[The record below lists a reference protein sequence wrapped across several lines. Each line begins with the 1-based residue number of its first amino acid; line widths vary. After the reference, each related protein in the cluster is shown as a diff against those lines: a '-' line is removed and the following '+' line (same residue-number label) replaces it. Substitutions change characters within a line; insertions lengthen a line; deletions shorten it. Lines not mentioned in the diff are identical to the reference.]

1 MDMHAHPT
9 RTQAARSP
17 LDGVRRLRQRLRHA
31 WSVAA
36 LGLLMAWPAFADGL
50 APGEFEWT
58 PEISP
63 QGPMV
68 IVVSLPQQRAH
79 VYRNGVRIGLSTIS
93 SGKPGHETPTGVFT
107 ILQKKKMHHSNLYNN
122 APMPFMQRLT
132 WDGVALHAGRI
143 PGHPASHGCVRLPL
157 EFAELLFGVTERDMT
172 VVVADEA
179 SHGRDVVHAGER
191 VPVNYVT
198 GEPLRAEGAVAYQ
211 QAVAEY

>member
-1 MDMHAHPT
+1 MDMHVQ
-9 RTQAARSP
+9 RTQTTRSA
-17 LDGVRRLRQRLRHA
+17 LEGVRRLRQRLHRA
-31 WSVAA
+31 WIAAA
-36 LGLLMAWPAFADGL
+36 LGLLMACPAFADGL

-58 PEISP
+58 PEVSP

-68 IVVSLPQQRAH
+68 IVVSLPEQRAH

-107 ILQKKKMHHSNLYNN
+107 ILQKRKVHHSNLYNN

-143 PGHPASHGCVRLPL
+143 PGHPASHGCVRLPR
-157 EFAELLFGVTERDMT
+157 EFAELLFEVTERDMT
-172 VVVADEA
+172 VVIADEA
-179 SHGRDVVHAGER
+179 SHGPDVVHAGER

-198 GEPLRAEGAVAYQ
+198 GEPLSAPAEAMAFGE
-211 QAVAEY
+211 AVAEH